1 MGPLQKW
8 ALALVAVGA
17 GYMVLQKPD
26 AFYKAASGLK
36 NLTAGSVVAVTTGGQ
51 QGLTN

>member
-8 ALALVAVGA
+8 ALLLIGLGA
-17 GYMVLQKPD
+17 GWMVLQKPD
-26 AFYKAASGLK
+26 AFYKGVSAVK

-51 QGLTN
+51 QGLNN